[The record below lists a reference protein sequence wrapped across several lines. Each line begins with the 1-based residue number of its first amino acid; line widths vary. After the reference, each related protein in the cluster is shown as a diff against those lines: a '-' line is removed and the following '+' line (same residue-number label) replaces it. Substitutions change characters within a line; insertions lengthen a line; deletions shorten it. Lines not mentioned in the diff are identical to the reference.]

1 MSDLGRLNATLAEAL
16 AVIRAA
22 ETALEE
28 AYAAAARDF
37 GIVEA
42 VAGSDPGPTLGRSL
56 TQLQEAMTSIRAE
69 RARLAGG
76 RADIQADLARIGQR
90 KVGVSPGVTSTATS
104 GVAASTRA
112 EGLADADARAAW
124 VRERLTSPDP
134 NIRKPAR
141 SGVRWADYQR
151 AVAGPD
157 EIFVTSDSP
166 RAGVWADGLGIEPD
180 TVVAI
185 EAKFINKPD
194 RSMYEGR
201 AHPAMQ
207 ESLLKDFDREILRYG
222 HVVRCQSNPV
232 GRLRLVVSTAPAG
245 EYLGARARRL
255 LGDDVD
261 LDVRVVPEGND
272 DDD

>member
-1 MSDLGRLNATLAEAL
+1 MSDLGQLNATLAEAL

-69 RARLAGG
+69 RARLAGA

-90 KVGVSPGVTSTATS
+90 KVSVSPGVTSTATS

-166 RAGVWADGLGIEPD
+166 RARGMGRWHWHRAGHGRRYRGQVHQQA
-180 TVVAI
+180 
-185 EAKFINKPD
+185 
-194 RSMYEGR
+194 RSQHVRRQGAPR
-201 AHPAMQ
+201 DAG
-207 ESLLKDFDREILRYG
+207 ESPE
-222 HVVRCQSNPV
+222 
-232 GRLRLVVSTAPAG
+232 RLRSRDSSLRPRSP
-245 EYLGARARRL
+245 
-255 LGDDVD
+255 
-261 LDVRVVPEGND
+261 VPEQSGRPPAACGQYRSRWRIPGSASATTAW
-272 DDD
+272 